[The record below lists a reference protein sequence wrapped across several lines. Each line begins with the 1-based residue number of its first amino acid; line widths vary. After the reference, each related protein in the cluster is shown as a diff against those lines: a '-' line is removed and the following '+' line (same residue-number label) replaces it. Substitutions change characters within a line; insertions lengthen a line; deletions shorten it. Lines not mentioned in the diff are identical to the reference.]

1 MKARILAFL
10 KRLAGGYPMK
20 RDEGGSLF
28 FDRVARRAVFGYTD
42 TLGRRWM
49 AFHRFD
55 LDRCPRSGG

>member
-1 MKARILAFL
+1 MRARVGRWF
-10 KRLAGGYPMK
+10 KRLTLGYPMK

-42 TLGRRWM
+42 TLGRKWM

-55 LDRCPRSGG
+55 LDRCPRGSK